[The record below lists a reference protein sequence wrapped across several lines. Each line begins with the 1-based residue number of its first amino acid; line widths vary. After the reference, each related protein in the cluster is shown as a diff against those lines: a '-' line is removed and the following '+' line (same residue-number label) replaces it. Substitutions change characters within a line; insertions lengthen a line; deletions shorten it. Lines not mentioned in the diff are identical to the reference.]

1 MALIRNNHAFKGHRT
16 LLGTRY
22 VTYGELEL
30 PNRYELFALSKGG
43 FDWGHTGAGAQ
54 QLAFSMLYQLTNE
67 EFAKNNASIF
77 TTDVVSKFNNR
88 DWVLTASDVMK
99 WVSKNTQY
107 NVEKEEVKQQERPK
121 ETAEEKEAANDM
133 LVVKSQIGQ
142 KRAKP
147 KSNVV
152 KDICNDLQIT
162 QKELANILEVPE
174 GTVSSWAVKN
184 EIPRLG
190 KKAIEFYTQNQKNQQ
205 IIDSYKSFVKLL
217 DIR

>member
-1 MALIRNNHAFKGHRT
+1 MNNHAFKGHRT

-30 PNRYELFALSKGG
+30 PLRYELFAISKGG
-43 FDWGHTGAGAQ
+43 FDWGNAGAGAQ
-54 QLAFSMLYQLTNE
+54 QLAFSMLYQVTNE
-67 EFAKNNASIF
+67 EFAKHNTPLF
-77 TTDVVSKFNNR
+77 TTEVVSKFNNR
-88 DWVLTASDVMK
+88 DWVINASDILK
-99 WVSKNTQY
+99 WVSKNTL
-107 NVEKEEVKQQERPK
+107 NVEEEEKKEQKIPK
-121 ETAEEKEAANDM
+121 EITVAKETTDDT
-133 LVVKSQIGQ
+133 LILKSQTLK
-142 KRAKP
+142 KRTKP

-152 KDICNDLQIT
+152 KDICNDLEIT